1 VLRFVATGSG
11 EFTVGLAEDP
21 EKRHYAYYN
30 MALRSYLMNKTW
42 EAESY
47 TNRAQAMQINPDVS
61 EADSRYEADE
71 ETLCRGPY

>member
-1 VLRFVATGSG
+1 M
-11 EFTVGLAEDP
+11 AEDP

-42 EAESY
+42 EADSY
-47 TNRAQAMQINPDVS
+47 TNWAQAMQINPDVS

-71 ETLCRGPY
+71 ETLCRGSY